1 MKKSIRKNLS
11 LFKFTQSL
19 VLLLFLQGCLSSSD
33 VASDE
38 QLKNSLEIADGI
50 EIEADSSVDQALTE
64 ENSTQ
69 ENPQQIAVDV
79 IEETQS
85 PITIHPDT
93 QIELTQDIL
102 EYLPKKGQTLM
113 WIAFEIYGD
122 YRMWKD
128 LYELNKDVLNENKDI
143 SHRPLLK
150 YRRPASAYT
159 QPQGSPYL
167 VKGGDS
173 LSKISK
179 KVYGNWRKW
188 PNIYE
193 NNKKQIRFPNLIFA
207 GFTLYYRPDPDMS
220 NELY

>member
-1 MKKSIRKNLS
+1 MKKSIRKKMS
-11 LFKFTQSL
+11 PFSFVQSL
-19 VLLLFLQGCLSSSD
+19 VLLLFLQGCLSSSE
-33 VASDE
+33 VTSDE
-38 QLKNSLEIADGI
+38 NAKNSLELSDGI
-50 EIEADSSVDQALTE
+50 LLSDDLAVEDQVEMDGESDTQKIAQDVLDQSSSQA
-64 ENSTQ
+64 
-69 ENPQQIAVDV
+69 I
-79 IEETQS
+79 
-85 PITIHPDT
+85 IHPDT

-128 LYELNKDVLNENKDI
+128 LYELNKDVLNENQDI

-150 YRRPASAYT
+150 YRKPASAYT

-188 PNIYE
+188 PSIYE

-207 GFTLYYRPDPDMS
+207 GFTLYYLPADEIA